1 MGRAGGTSSATMVR
15 TRSSTLRSPSPA
27 SRDSSPTKAVLRVT
41 PSGMKGAGGGRRR
54 RSSSNPE
61 HTASPSRHT
70 RSQRSLGVGGPLTM
84 LSFDGITSHAQSFDS
99 LWGGVKSVLEDEDKV
114 KEDGII
120 ATPATRPSLTH
131 FIKPRRRKRDIAR
144 PFVMKG
150 LMSGV
155 IYMMGEAIA
164 GGLLCRNGQYGV
176 YPGALMKKQVL
187 HSALVGG
194 LANGPMLQ
202 LFFMAVD
209 YFVRFESRVLNVAT
223 KVFID
228 QVALGPAR
236 GASVAGPPQPRT
248 RKEPHDPTKPHTRDK
263 MPSAHA
269 QTLNAQ
275 RASCCQVVWGCFW
288 NWCYILLM
296 NIATDSP
303 GFGYI
308 GEGLGDHWHVR
319 LLKGFGSAFWKAS
332 DFWLHVKLL
341 TEGLKMLPMDV
352 MCYAFVP
359 CSLRPLWVAA
369 VDTLWVTI
377 LSQYD

>member
-1 MGRAGGTSSATMVR
+1 MVR

-228 QVALGPAR
+228 QV
-236 GASVAGPPQPRT
+236 
-248 RKEPHDPTKPHTRDK
+248 
-263 MPSAHA
+263 
-269 QTLNAQ
+269 
-275 RASCCQVVWGCFW
+275 VWGCFW